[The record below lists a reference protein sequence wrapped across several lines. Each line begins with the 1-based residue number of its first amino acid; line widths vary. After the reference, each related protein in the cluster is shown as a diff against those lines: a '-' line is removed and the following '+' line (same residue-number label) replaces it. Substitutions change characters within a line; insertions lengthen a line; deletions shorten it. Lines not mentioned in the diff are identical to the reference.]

1 MNDDPTKM
9 RNQPALTTTSGNSWL
24 IVGAL
29 FAAITIATLAALA
42 LLPPAG
48 LAFTAI
54 VVIVTLYLA
63 MLIVKFVVH
72 DRKRRLRILA
82 ACFLSIAL
90 VGLSSVIAIAAVNWA
105 PL

>member
-1 MNDDPTKM
+1 MSDDPTKM

-29 FAAITIATLAALA
+29 FAAITIATLVVLA
-42 LLPPAG
+42 MLPPSG

-54 VVIVTLYLA
+54 VVIVTLYIS
-63 MLIVKFVVH
+63 MIVVRLVVH
-72 DRKRRLRILA
+72 HRKRRLRIIA
-82 ACFLSIAL
+82 ACFLAIAL
-90 VGLSSVIAIAAVNWA
+90 VGLSSVITIAAVNWA

>member
-1 MNDDPTKM
+1 M

-29 FAAITIATLAALA
+29 FAAITIATLVALA

-48 LAFTAI
+48 LAFISI

-63 MLIVKFVVH
+63 MLIVRFVVH
-72 DRKRRLRILA
+72 GRKRRLRLIA
-82 ACFLSIAL
+82 ACFLTIAL

-105 PL
+105 QF